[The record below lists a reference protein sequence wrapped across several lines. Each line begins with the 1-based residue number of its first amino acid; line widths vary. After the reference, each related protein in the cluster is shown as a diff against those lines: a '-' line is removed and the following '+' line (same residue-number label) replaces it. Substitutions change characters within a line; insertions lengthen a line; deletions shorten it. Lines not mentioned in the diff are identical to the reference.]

1 MTNSYLSQKQ
11 IGKRIALLR
20 NHKGL
25 SQEELANNMNIS
37 RPSLAQIELGNR
49 NISVLEFQRFSNIL
63 EFSLDHFLSSSFSIT
78 EIKNTD
84 NNEISEENKI
94 RISEPTLKIKKFNNV
109 LLYILEKCA
118 GKPNVN
124 ESVIY
129 KLLYFADFNYYELY
143 EEHLTGAKYYKLPFG
158 PIPQNIQIIL
168 NQMIK
173 DDKLKRIK
181 TDYHK
186 SKQIRYIPLVKSN
199 LTQLKA
205 SEKDILDTVIE
216 QFSNW
221 SNDALSNYAHKDIP
235 WIVTKDKQE
244 INYELALYREV
255 PYSVRNYE
263 EII

>member
-263 EII
+263 EVI

>member
-168 NQMIK
+168 NRMIK

-263 EII
+263 EVI